1 MVYFSNGMQ
10 AEAIIFDFDGVIV
23 DTEPLHYESFQRVLA
38 PLGFDFTWQE
48 YLDKYIGFDDRD
60 AFREAFAVNKKELD
74 SIRLQS
80 LIAQK
85 AFAFQDVAQN
95 GVMAYPGAVELI
107 RKLRNANIP
116 LAICSGA
123 LRSDIDP
130 ILVML
135 GLKEYFNTIITADD
149 VASSKPDPEC
159 YEISFSNLLALSNL
173 PFTKQTTF
181 AIEDTPAG
189 ISAARHAELKVC
201 AVTNSYAADLLS
213 DATFITS
220 SLEQLL
226 DIHII

>member
-1 MVYFSNGMQ
+1 MGRK
-10 AEAIIFDFDGVIV
+10 
-23 DTEPLHYESFQRVLA
+23 PL
-38 PLGFDFTWQE
+38 T
-48 YLDKYIGFDDRD
+48 
-60 AFREAFAVNKKELD
+60 
-74 SIRLQS
+74 
-80 LIAQK
+80 
-85 AFAFQDVAQN
+85 
-95 GVMAYPGAVELI
+95 
-107 RKLRNANIP
+107 KLRNANIP

-135 GLKEYFNTIITADD
+135 GLTEYFNTIITADD

-189 ISAARHAELKVC
+189 ISAARHAELNVC

-213 DATFITS
+213 DATFITN

-226 DIHII
+226 DMLII